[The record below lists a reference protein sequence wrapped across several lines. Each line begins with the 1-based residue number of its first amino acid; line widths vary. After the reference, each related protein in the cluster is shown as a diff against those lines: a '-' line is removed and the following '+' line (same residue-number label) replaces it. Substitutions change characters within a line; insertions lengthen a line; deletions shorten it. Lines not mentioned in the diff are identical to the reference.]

1 MTRRKS
7 RLFSDSV
14 DPNVF
19 LLLICAC
26 KGYNKMIF
34 SYMFIPLLCVFFV
47 NIGKSFSGKQH
58 VISKLTI
65 ITDRQTE
72 RQVTSMMPKS
82 LCMLSFITVIKYLER
97 MRGSQVQKQ
106 NKYNLEE
113 RKTYV
118 YIHMYMNYLL
128 CVIYLC
134 DNEKVEGNLF
144 ILKVATAQVLSK
156 STIFTVNVLPIF
168 KTEI

>member
-1 MTRRKS
+1 
-7 RLFSDSV
+7 
-14 DPNVF
+14 
-19 LLLICAC
+19 
-26 KGYNKMIF
+26 
-34 SYMFIPLLCVFFV
+34 
-47 NIGKSFSGKQH
+47 
-58 VISKLTI
+58 
-65 ITDRQTE
+65 
-72 RQVTSMMPKS
+72 
-82 LCMLSFITVIKYLER
+82 MLSFITVIKYLER

-144 ILKVATAQVLSK
+144 VLKVATAQVLSK

-168 KTEI
+168 KIEI

>member
-1 MTRRKS
+1 MTIRKS

-58 VISKLTI
+58 EISKLTI

-97 MRGSQVQKQ
+97 KSSTKQ

-118 YIHMYMNYLL
+118 HI
-128 CVIYLC
+128 
-134 DNEKVEGNLF
+134 
-144 ILKVATAQVLSK
+144 
-156 STIFTVNVLPIF
+156 
-168 KTEI
+168 